1 MAQAICKA
9 MGAEVPGEFA
19 TNAVERPF
27 TGVYYGQAAL
37 PLAQETMYYLT
48 SPLLQSAS
56 VTHADGSVTKVY
68 DEAKLGSRDLYDF
81 FLSGSEPL
89 LTIENPDADTEKELV
104 LFRDSFGS
112 SLAPLLLQGYRK
124 VTLVDTRYVDPKL
137 LSNYVNFQN
146 ADVLFLYSTLVLN
159 SSGALR
165 G

>member
-1 MAQAICKA
+1 
-9 MGAEVPGEFA
+9 MGAEPSGEFTA
-19 TNAVERPF
+19 EALERPF

-68 DEAKLGSRDLYDF
+68 DEVKLGSRDLYDF

-112 SLAPLLLQGYRK
+112 SLAPLLAEGYK
-124 VTLVDTRYVDPKL
+124 TITLVDIRYLGSPMLGRMLD
-137 LSNYVNFQN
+137 FHGQ
-146 ADVLFLYSTLVLN
+146 DVLFLYSTGVLN
-159 SSGALR
+159 HSETLK
-165 G
+165 